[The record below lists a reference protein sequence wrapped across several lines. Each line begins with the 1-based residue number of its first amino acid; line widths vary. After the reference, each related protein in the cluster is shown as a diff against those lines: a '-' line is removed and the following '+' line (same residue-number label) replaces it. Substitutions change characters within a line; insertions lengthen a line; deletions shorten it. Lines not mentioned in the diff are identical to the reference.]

1 MKNLDWDHL
10 RIVLAISRSGSL
22 TGAARLMGL
31 DQTTVGRRLS
41 ALETSVGA
49 SLYRRAKSG
58 LVPTEAG
65 LIVEAEASAVELRLA
80 ALTDQLTPDM
90 AAAEGIVRLI
100 GNGWMLSRLAAS
112 ALPDFL
118 STYPGIELRLV
129 NRLPPT
135 RFYGEPTLS
144 LWFDAIAHAPDQS
157 EPFVRVPFAA
167 YRARGLPRDS
177 RDWVVFRDDDVEGPS
192 FSREVLRRIGKDAS
206 IRMTATDATI
216 LAAAVRGGVGHGIL
230 PVCIGDECPDLVRSE
245 AQVGRIDRV
254 LHLHSSPD
262 FEKLAR
268 LQTVLT
274 WVRGALVTAVRAE
287 PIR

>member
-22 TGAARLMGL
+22 TGAARLLGL
-31 DQTTVGRRLS
+31 DQTTAGRRLS
-41 ALETSVGA
+41 ALEASLGA
-49 SLYRRAKSG
+49 SLYRRAKTG
-58 LVPTEAG
+58 FVPTEAG
-65 LIVEAEASAVELRLA
+65 ELVEIEARAVEERLA
-80 ALTDQLTPDM
+80 ALADQLTPDI

-100 GNGWMLSRLAAS
+100 GNGWMLSRLAAL
-112 ALPDFL
+112 AVPEFL
-118 STYPGIELRLV
+118 SKHPGIELRLV

-144 LWFDAIAHAPDQS
+144 LWFDAIAHTPDQS
-157 EPFVRVPFAA
+157 VPFVQVPFAA
-167 YRARGLPRDS
+167 YRARSLPSDS
-177 RDWVVFRDDDVEGPS
+177 RDWVVFRDDDVDGPS
-192 FSREVLRRIGKDAS
+192 FSREVRRRIGSEANV
-206 IRMTATDATI
+206 RMTATDAAI

-230 PVCIGDECPDLVRSE
+230 PVCIGDENADLVRSE
-245 AQVGRIDRV
+245 APVGRIDRV

-262 FEKLAR
+262 FAGRAR

-274 WVRGALVTAVRAE
+274 WLRGALVTAVGAK